1 MVDSKRSPPETRAQD
16 RDFVRQ
22 CSFSGLRPQL
32 PLRWPTPPDI
42 PDSPKKQYR
51 SCYVYLGYAD
61 LNDLLSWRHLSS
73 FDLVLRL
80 VDFGGL
86 RPVLA
91 WLLGWTSTRGQVP
104 FDPISMFLF
113 ISWRIVNS
121 WTRAQALRNLQH
133 PRYADYAQRFG
144 FLNGDFPTEGGV
156 RYFLTTLGSHADTHE
171 ETVAVQVDDT
181 RTADIAIHYL
191 NYLLVGAVS
200 LLRGAY
206 LITPQTWQRALLC
219 PDGMIH
225 DAASRMRCASV
236 QDTCY
241 RPTSSELPRPCPARE
256 KGKRGCTCDTLS
268 CAQACRYAPIQ
279 DPEARAIYYAA
290 SNQPARSNPNAA
302 VDPTTKGRG
311 KLRYGYRS
319 LTLQFAEFVRRF
331 SVVLLDDFRPANE
344 REENRAAAFLL
355 LLAHFYPNLLVD
367 ITAGDAGFGFYAFL
381 HTAYCLGI
389 RRAVDL
395 RADPNDTD
403 KQQWTLRGYDN
414 KGRPVCPYGYAFTA
428 NGFDTDRHRHKWFCA
443 QACLKGVDPV
453 VQIDAVSYPPDPCP
467 YQDQDHPHGKV
478 LNVAE
483 TFDDGSSRLAR
494 DIPVGTP
501 TWDRLYHRARNASED
516 RNADLEHWHLKRLP
530 VYGQPRG
537 SALIALADTW
547 INLTTLA
554 RLIKEATFAPRT
566 HLD

>member
-1 MVDSKRSPPETRAQD
+1 M
-16 RDFVRQ
+16 
-22 CSFSGLRPQL
+22 
-32 PLRWPTPPDI
+32 
-42 PDSPKKQYR
+42 
-51 SCYVYLGYAD
+51 
-61 LNDLLSWRHLSS
+61 LSWRHLSS

-91 WLLGWTSTRGQVP
+91 WLLGWTSARGQVP
-104 FDPISMFLF
+104 FDPVSMFLF
-113 ISWRIVNS
+113 VSWRIVNG

-156 RYFLTTLGSHADTHE
+156 RYFLTTLGSHVDTHE
-171 ETVAVQVDDT
+171 ETIAVQVDDT
-181 RTADIAIHYL
+181 RTVDVAIQYL
-191 NYLLVGAVS
+191 NYLLAGAVA
-200 LLRGAY
+200 LLRDAC
-206 LITPQTWQRALLC
+206 LITPQTWQQALLC

-225 DAASRMRCASV
+225 DAASRMRCAYV
-236 QDTCY
+236 RDTCY
-241 RPTSSELPRPCPARE
+241 RPISSTTPRPCPARE
-256 KGKRGCTCDTLS
+256 KEKRGCACDTMH
-268 CAQACRYAPIQ
+268 CVQACRYAPIR
-279 DPEARAIYYAA
+279 DVEASAIYYAA
-290 SNQPARSNPNAA
+290 SNQPTRSNPNAA
-302 VDPTTKGRG
+302 VDGTTKRRG

-331 SVVLLDDFRPANE
+331 SIVLLDDFRPANE
-344 REENRAAAFLL
+344 REENRAAALLL
-355 LLAHFYPNLLVD
+355 LLAHFYPDLLVD
-367 ITAGDAGFGFYAFL
+367 TTAGDAGFGFFAYL
-381 HTAYCLGI
+381 HTAYSLGM

-395 RADPNDTD
+395 RADPSDAD
-403 KQQWTLRGYDN
+403 KQRWTLRGYDN

-428 NGFDTDRHRHKWFCA
+428 NGFDSDRHRHKWFCA

-453 VQIDAVSYPPDPCP
+453 VQVNEVSYPPDTCP
-467 YQDQDHPHGKV
+467 YQDRPHGKV

-483 TFDDGSSRLAR
+483 TFADGSIRLAR
-494 DIPVGTP
+494 DFPVGSP

-516 RNADLEHWHLKRLP
+516 RNADLEAWRLKRLP

-554 RLIKEATFAPRT
+554 RLIKEATFAART